1 MQSITKAGILP
12 SEKFLRFIFSH
23 ARGLHQTELCVNLN
37 TWKIHT
43 LKIHTLK
50 IRVHTLEYFNFIAE
64 EYAKGRP
71 GTLPT

>member
-1 MQSITKAGILP
+1 MQSITKAGMLP

-23 ARGLHQTELCVNLN
+23 ERGLHQTELCVNLN
-37 TWKIHT
+37 TW
-43 LKIHTLK
+43 KIHTLK

-71 GTLPT
+71 GILPT

>member
-1 MQSITKAGILP
+1 MPSITKAGMLP

-23 ARGLHQTELCVNLN
+23 ARGLQKTELCVNLT

-43 LKIHTLK
+43 LKIQ
-50 IRVHTLEYFNFIAE
+50 VHTLEYFNFIAE
-64 EYAKGRP
+64 DYAKGRL